1 MSVSRDS
8 NIMLQTHPI
17 HLFHNYADPLVT
29 SSSPSIFQRI
39 SIVSGYL
46 CNLVSTHTHTH
57 THTHTPTL
65 TALPHT
71 HSLPPPHTH
80 THTHYPPTHTGVPK
94 IPRLGSPIPHPSLD
108 RLYCSIA
115 PLVCESLLLA
125 RLVHSHLRPGHLPP
139 QPLHSFPHS
148 KV

>member
-57 THTHTPTL
+57 YPPPQHTHTLTTPPT
-65 TALPHT
+65 
-71 HSLPPPHTH
+71 TH

-108 RLYCSIA
+108 RLHCSIA
-115 PLVCESLLLA
+115 PLFCESVLLA

-139 QPLHSFPHS
+139 QPLHSVPHS